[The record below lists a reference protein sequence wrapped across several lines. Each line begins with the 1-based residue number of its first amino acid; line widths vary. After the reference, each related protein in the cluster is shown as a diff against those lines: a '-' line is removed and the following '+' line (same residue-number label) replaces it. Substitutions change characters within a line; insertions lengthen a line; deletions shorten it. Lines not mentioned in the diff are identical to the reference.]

1 MIPIKD
7 NMPTDRF
14 PAVTVGL
21 ILINVVAYLVAVGHG
36 GSLISGPDAHE
47 MSRYGLTG
55 NAPTVKTVLTSMF
68 LNGSIVQLA
77 GNLLFLWLFGNNVED
92 SMGPARFLGFY
103 LAGGLVAT
111 GLQLALSPHAI
122 APTVSAA
129 GAIAGVLGGYLTL
142 YPHARV
148 LTLVL
153 IIFLFGV
160 VEVPVLVML
169 VVWLVLQ
176 ALFANGLAAY
186 LGHLGAIVFGVAAV
200 RLLVTRRKA
209 TPPTAAAYR

>member
-7 NMPTDRF
+7 NIPTDRF
-14 PAVTVGL
+14 PLITVLL
-21 ILINVVAYLVAVGHG
+21 ILGNVVAYVLAVGHG

-47 MSRYGLTG
+47 MSRYGLVAT
-55 NAPTVKTVLTSMF
+55 APAVKTVFTSMF

-77 GNLLFLWLFGNNVED
+77 VNLLFLWLFGGNAED

-103 LAGGLVAT
+103 IAGGLVAT
-111 GLQLALSPHAI
+111 GVQLALDPHSV

-129 GAIAGVLGGYLTL
+129 GAIAAVIGGYLML
-142 YPHARV
+142 YPRARV

-169 VVWLVLQ
+169 GLWLALQ
-176 ALFANGLAAY
+176 AVFADSAAAY
-186 LGHLGAIVFGVAAV
+186 FGQVGGMVFGALTV
-200 RLLVTRRKA
+200 RLLATRRKA
-209 TPPTAAAYR
+209 TPPTAAAFR

>member
-7 NMPTDRF
+7 NIPTDRF
-14 PAVTVGL
+14 PLVTVLL
-21 ILINVVAYLVAVGHG
+21 ILGNVVAYVLAVGHG

-47 MSRYGLTG
+47 MSRYGLVA
-55 NAPTVKTVLTSMF
+55 NAPTVKTVFTSMF

-77 GNLLFLWLFGNNVED
+77 VNLLFLWLFGNNVED

-103 LAGGLVAT
+103 IAGGLVAT
-111 GLQLALSPHAI
+111 GVQLALDPDSI

-129 GAIAGVLGGYLTL
+129 GAIAAVIGGYLML
-142 YPHARV
+142 YPRARV

-169 VVWLVLQ
+169 GLWLAVQ
-176 ALFANGLAAY
+176 AVFVDSVAAY
-186 LGHLGAIVFGVAAV
+186 FGQLGGFVFGALAI
-200 RLLVTRRKA
+200 RLLATRRKA
-209 TPPTAAAYR
+209 TPPTAAAFR